1 MTKET
6 RQLKREIKKMIWQLR
21 WMMVKHWI
29 SNRLDDI
36 IMIMRFTGLI
46 ISAILGICIVM
57 ISICIVYALDI
68 IVSLLTLKKHRNA
81 SNWLGNR
88 YSKLSLWMRYKFK
101 DKESE

>member
-21 WMMVKHWI
+21 WMMVKHWVGK
-29 SNRLDDI
+29 RLDDI
-36 IMIMRFTGLI
+36 IMIIIFTGLI
-46 ISAILGICIVM
+46 ISAILGISIVM
-57 ISICIVYALDI
+57 ISICIAYMLDI

-81 SNWLGNR
+81 CHWLGNKFR
-88 YSKLSLWMRYKFK
+88 NLELWGRDKLK